1 MTRHKKHHRIIATIF
16 LLIFFP
22 TLVPNNLFASNNG
35 PVAPEATSFE
45 PVDATDMV
53 NLASGDMSYVLPL
66 LNVPSPEGG
75 YPLALSNHAGI
86 AVDQEASWV
95 GLGWSLNPGAINRSI
110 TGVPDDWKN
119 TDTNQIVY
127 DAGGVATTYSAS
139 VSVGW
144 GAYSAGLYGSYS
156 ENKTFGG
163 TTTYRT
169 DGGVQGSIGGLSA
182 SLGTNGAGLGISM
195 GTEGSSYGGS
205 LSVNQ
210 SFKNGS
216 TGVSVGFGSKLG
228 GADNDY
234 AGIGG
239 SSVGIS
245 FNSKGGLSASLVGQG
260 FQLSGNKYSP
270 GSLNISTQS
279 YNIPIQIYA
288 VNVNLGFSKARYWTY
303 ENNFTKYDGSLYAG
317 DMVGLYNNDNFPN
330 TLAFDSHNS
339 TYKLKSDEQLDGD
352 NLSNIAYDYYS
363 ASGQGISG
371 SFKPAIFEQGSLL
384 NNFKDG
390 STNKSV
396 VSYINGTND
405 SFTKTVDNSLND
417 IHFYF
422 DNEPSSF
429 LKVSSG
435 DWSILTDPALPIE
448 QISPP
453 KPSSIQNGTTTIDG
467 VIYNGYNS
475 NAKRKRTGSYIETF
489 TNQEI
494 NTNSAIII
502 NPENYDRTTAPVEGI
517 GAFRITALDG
527 KQYHYSLPVYQ
538 KEQFTKS
545 TDLTSDFNN
554 RYYEKQQLKQY
565 ATHWLLTAITGP
577 DYVDVNLNNKVDQA
591 DYGYWT
597 SFDYGKWSDGYVWS
611 TPVKSN
617 DKTKSYEWG
626 VKEIYYLDKIKT
638 RTHTALFIKEERQDD
653 LSYSLQVGNNENDL
667 AWIDKVSRS
676 FVKNRN
682 DNWWYYS
689 GIYNNNIAVKAANPA
704 YSLLDGSYG
713 QFIKFNKHKTL
724 KLSKILLLKNE
735 DVSVLKNTGL
745 SPVSSFKG
753 QIKFEQHFIEYNTSG
768 QTLQNIT
775 VVPHNKTWYGE
786 FYNDVYDTGDVTPL
800 LLQKAI
806 KTVKFNYNSTNP
818 LAKNSTNSS
827 APLKGRLTLD
837 SVDFLGK
844 NSAQVIP
851 PYKFGYVNDVSYD
864 SIMEDNWGYYINKPD
879 AWSLNKVTT
888 PTGAQIN
895 IVYESDDID
904 KEAVSGMRGFD
915 SSLQFTFSNFNNKLR
930 INVESESGSNNNVN
944 FQDFFQVGTTTTL
957 DLWASLK
964 HDYDDWGCKARKGSV
979 DINTNVQV
987 ISASSTN
994 AVLETEMSSTYDD
1007 NGGLGNLFGKI
1018 VGLKNHPGMIIENYD
1033 RGEWGEPPGC
1043 INTTDRLVLKYS
1055 LYGNKSLPIADK
1067 IGGGTRVKEIS
1078 VNEGGIK
1085 KNTIK
1090 YFYNVPGFGENKTD
1104 VNYKSS
1110 GITSFVPQKY
1120 FKEIKYISE
1129 LPSPGVMYEYV
1140 TVKNYSEN
1148 NSLGVIDQY
1157 NFNVLKPDIS
1167 TSDDNLILPDILE
1180 ITKAQTLAVSGT
1192 NNINYS
1198 HYNIKDLTSTLGRL
1212 KQKKV
1217 FNSSLQLISNE
1228 QYNFK
1233 NIIDIKQGIS
1243 EESFNTYKKVN
1254 KGGIINYRL
1263 GVTSKIKYPSFLE
1276 SFTTTQGRYTNT
1288 NYFDKHDF
1296 LTGEVLES
1304 HTVSSDGQSFKTKT
1318 IPAYLKYPE
1327 MGSKVDN
1334 INNKNMLSQTAANYS
1349 YIWDTSVTSSDKWR
1363 ETGVGITTWSNIWT
1377 YKDIAGTTSLPAAN
1391 VPVWRKHKSYVWNGV
1406 KDTNGIF
1413 INYDKITGSGDDGFV
1428 WGVGQP
1434 QTNINWKQ
1442 TSEATLYDH
1451 YSAPLEMKDINGNL
1465 ASTKMGDK
1473 DTKVLATGNARYGEM
1488 FFAGAENLTPNTIWL
1503 EPEVSV
1509 SNASQVNE
1517 TYFHT
1522 GKKSVATTS
1531 SSQFGVAMQSDQ
1543 HRAGKYKVSVWVE
1556 KTNLS
1561 KAVLKVNG
1569 TSVSFQSDN
1578 ILAGNWQLKT
1588 AYITVPAG
1596 ACTVYLNSLDASNVY
1611 YDDLMIRPVASSI
1624 TGYVYNEWDELTHI
1638 IGNNGLA
1645 TRFEYDNAGRLIK
1658 TYSEVID
1665 DPANL
1670 VTGGFKLVKT
1680 NAYNNKYL

>member
-1 MTRHKKHHRIIATIF
+1 MTKHKKHHRIIATVF

-110 TGVPDDWKN
+110 TGIPDDWKN
-119 TDTNQIVY
+119 ISTNQIVY
-127 DAGGVATTYSAS
+127 DAGGVATTYSAG

-144 GAYSAGLYGSYS
+144 GEGAYSVGLYGSYS

-163 TTTYRT
+163 TTTYSNDLGVNANIGGVTIGLGT
-169 DGGVQGSIGGLSA
+169 DGA
-182 SLGTNGAGLGISM
+182 SLGTR
-195 GTEGSSYGGS
+195 SYDKHMSNS
-205 LSVNQ
+205 LSINQ
-210 SFKNGS
+210 SFKGYGTSVSRNLNVNGVGVGAS
-216 TGVSVGFGSKLG
+216 FDSKNKLSSSVSVV
-228 GADNDY
+228 
-234 AGIGG
+234 G
-239 SSVGIS
+239 SSTS
-245 FNSKGGLSASLVGQG
+245 SNSYSKGA
-260 FQLSGNKYSP
+260 
-270 GSLNISTQS
+270 LNVRTQS
-279 YNIPIQIYA
+279 YQISIPIYV
-288 VNVNLGFSKARYWTY
+288 VNVSLGFSKARYWTY
-303 ENNFTKYDGSLYAG
+303 ENNFTKYNGSLYAG
-317 DMVGLYNNDNFPN
+317 DMVGLYNNDPFPN
-330 TLAFDSHNS
+330 TLAFDSYNS
-339 TYKLKSDEQLDGD
+339 IYKLKSDEQLDGD
-352 NLSNIAYDYYS
+352 NLSNIAYDNYS
-363 ASGQGISG
+363 ASGQGMSG
-371 SFKPAIFEQGSLL
+371 SFKPALFEQGSLL
-384 NNFKDG
+384 SNFKDG

-396 VSYINGTND
+396 VSYKNGVND
-405 SFTKTVDNSLND
+405 SFTKTIDNNLND

-453 KPSSIQNGTTTIDG
+453 KPSSIQNGATTIEG
-467 VIYNGYNS
+467 VTYNGYNS
-475 NAKRKRTGSYIETF
+475 SAKRKRTGSYIETF

-494 NTNSAIII
+494 TTNSTIII
-502 NPENYDRTTAPVEGI
+502 NPENYNRTTAPIEGI

-527 KQYHYSLPVYQ
+527 KVYHYSLPVYQ
-538 KEQFTKS
+538 KEQFAKS
-545 TDLTSDFNN
+545 TDLTSAFNN
-554 RYYEKQQLKQY
+554 RYYEKQQLNQY

-638 RTHTALFIKEERQDD
+638 RTHTALFIKEERQDN

-676 FVKNRN
+676 FVQNRN
-682 DNWWYYS
+682 DNWWYYN
-689 GIYNNNIAVKAANPA
+689 GIYNNNIAVKALSPA
-704 YSLLDGSYG
+704 YSILDGSYG
-713 QFIKFNKHKTL
+713 QFIKFNTHKTL

-735 DVSVLKNTGL
+735 DMSLLKNTGQ
-745 SPVSSFKG
+745 SPVSNFKG
-753 QIKFEQHFIEYNTSG
+753 QIKFEQHFIEYNVSNA
-768 QTLQNIT
+768 QTLQNIK
-775 VVPHNKTWYGE
+775 VVPYNKTWYGE

-844 NSAQVIP
+844 NNAQVIP
-851 PYKFGYVNDVSYD
+851 PYKFGYVNDVSYN
-864 SIMEDNWGYYINKPD
+864 SILEDNWGYYINKPD
-879 AWSLNKVTT
+879 AWSLNKITT
-888 PTGAQIN
+888 PTGAQLN

-930 INVESESGSNNNVN
+930 INVENESGANNNVN
-944 FQDFFQVGTTTTL
+944 FEDFFQVGTTTL
-957 DLWASLK
+957 DLWASYRR
-964 HDYDDWGCKARKGSV
+964 DYNVFLEGCKSRKGSIDV
-979 DINTNVQV
+979 NTNVQV
-987 ISASSTN
+987 VSVTPTN
-994 AVLETEMSSTYDD
+994 VVLETSWASCWDD
-1007 NGGLGNLFGKI
+1007 NGGLGEMFKNI
-1018 VGLKNHPGMIIENYD
+1018 VGLKNHPNTIIEKYD
-1033 RGEWGEPPGC
+1033 RGEWSNPPGC
-1043 INTTDRLVLKYS
+1043 AGTPTARLVLKYS
-1055 LYGNKSLPIADK
+1055 LYGKKNIPIADK
-1067 IGGGTRVKEIS
+1067 SGGGIRVKEIS
-1078 VNEGGIK
+1078 INEGSIK
-1085 KNTIK
+1085 KNNIR
-1090 YFYNVPGFGENKTD
+1090 YFYNMPNFGESKTD
-1104 VNYKSS
+1104 ANYKSS

-1129 LPSPGVMYEYV
+1129 LPSPSVMYEYV

-1148 NSLGVIDQY
+1148 NSLGVIEQY

-1243 EESFNTYKKVN
+1243 EESFNTYKRVN

-1276 SFTTTQGRYTNT
+1276 SFTTTQGGYTNT

-1304 HTVSSDGQSFKTKT
+1304 HTVSSDGQSFKTKVV
-1318 IPAYLKYPE
+1318 PAYIKYPQ
-1327 MGSKVDN
+1327 MGSKADN
-1334 INNKNMLSQTAANYS
+1334 INNKNMLSQTAANYF
-1349 YIWDTSVTSSDKWR
+1349 YILDKSTSTWK

-1377 YKDIAGTTSLPAAN
+1377 YKDITGTSATPSPAN
-1391 VPVWRKHKSYVWNGV
+1391 EKIWRKHKSYVWNGL
-1406 KDTNGIF
+1406 KDNDGIF
-1413 INYDKITGSGDDGFV
+1413 TNYNSTNNSDDGFDWTV
-1428 WGVGQP
+1428 GVGSQP
-1434 QTNINWKQ
+1434 AQWKQ
-1442 TSEATLYDH
+1442 TSEVTLYDH
-1451 YSAPLEMKDINGNL
+1451 YSAPLEMKDINSNY

-1473 DTKVLATGNARYGEM
+1473 DSKVMATGNAGYSEM
-1488 FFAGAENLTPNTIWL
+1488 FYAGAENLTPTTTWL

-1509 SNASQVNE
+1509 TSASQQNG

-1531 SSQFGVAMQSDQ
+1531 SSQFGVAMQNGQ
-1543 HRAGKYKVSVWVE
+1543 HRAGKYKVSVWV
-1556 KTNLS
+1556 KKDNVA
-1561 KAVLKVNG
+1561 KAQLKVNG
-1569 TSVSFQSDN
+1569 LVIPFVADN
-1578 ILAGNWQLKT
+1578 IVAANWQLKT
-1588 AYITVPAG
+1588 AYIDVPIG
-1596 ACTVYLNSLDASNVY
+1596 SCSVYLNSSDTSTVY
-1611 YDDLMIRPVASSI
+1611 YDDLMVRPVASSI

-1645 TRFEYDNAGRLIK
+1645 TRFEYDPAGRLTK
-1658 TYSEVID
+1658 TSAEVVD
-1665 DPANL
+1665 DNL
-1670 VTGGFKLVKT
+1670 NGILGGFKTIKT
-1680 NAYNNKYL
+1680 NVYNNKYLK